1 MTNDILPKLREW
13 CDALLVVSN
22 DKLVKRYPKL
32 TTNGALDKE
41 AVIIGKAAR
50 KLMAVHKT
58 LKSISWYGQI
68 DEK

>member
-1 MTNDILPKLREW
+1 MLPKLREL
-13 CDALLVVSN
+13 CDVVLVVSN
-22 DKLVKRYPKL
+22 DKLVKRYSKL
-32 TTNGALDKE
+32 TMKDVLDKE

-58 LKSISWYGQI
+58 LKSISWYKQI